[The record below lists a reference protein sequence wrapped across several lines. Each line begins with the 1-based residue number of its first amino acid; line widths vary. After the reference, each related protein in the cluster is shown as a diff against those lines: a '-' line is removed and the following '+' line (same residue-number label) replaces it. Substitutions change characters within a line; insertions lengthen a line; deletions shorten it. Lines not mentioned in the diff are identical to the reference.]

1 MGEQRVRAWQDAEQ
15 QRFFTRCLLRD
26 LEALEVMLQQGA
38 IESDTRR
45 VGAEQ
50 ELFLVDAG
58 LRAAP
63 RALEVLG
70 RVDDSHFTTELALYN
85 LEFNLDPFA
94 FRGDC
99 LARMHAEIDTLL
111 AQVRTAAT
119 ELGVDVVLTGI
130 LPTLRL
136 EDVNLGN
143 MTPNPRYRAINEAL
157 SRLRGGAF
165 RFRIKGMDELR
176 LEHDNMM
183 LESCN
188 TSFQVHLQVTAEQ
201 FAHYYNIAQLVAAP
215 VLAVAANSPLLFG
228 RRLWRETRLAL
239 FQQSIDTR
247 VEDLD
252 ERELRPRVSFGS
264 RWVRDSVLDIYQED
278 VARYRAL
285 LGAEDYEDPFA
296 ALDEGRPPHLT
307 ALRLHA
313 GTIYRWNRACYGI
326 SDGRPH
332 LRIENRILPA
342 GPTPADEVANAAFWF
357 GLMHGLAEQ
366 VEDVPARMD
375 FDVARSNLLAA
386 ARLGL
391 DAQITWLHGRAVP
404 AERLVLDE
412 LLPLARQ
419 SLLEQGLDRG
429 DVEHYL
435 GIVAERVHSGRTG
448 ACWQIRSLEEMKKQ
462 PGASLQQALAALVA
476 ASIREQRE
484 GARPGH
490 EWPLARLEDA
500 GAAFGVHYGTVA
512 SFMTRDLFTVHED
525 ELVDLAASVMDW
537 KHIRH
542 VPVED
547 DQHRLVGLITHRTLL
562 RFFSR
567 VSPEERSV
575 PVSRLM
581 ARDPLTVTPDTPT
594 LEAIARMKEHHV
606 SCLPVV
612 RPEGRLVG
620 IVTEQDFMDI
630 AAVLLEQKLREARP

>member
-1 MGEQRVRAWQDAEQ
+1 MGEQRVRAWRDAEQ
-15 QRFFTRCLLRD
+15 QRYFTRCLLRD
-26 LEALEVMLQQGA
+26 LEALEFMLERGL

-50 ELFLVDAG
+50 ELFLVDRG
-58 LRAAP
+58 FRAAP
-63 RALEVLG
+63 RALDLLERL
-70 RVDDSHFTTELALYN
+70 RDSHFTTELALYN
-85 LEFNLDPFA
+85 LEFNLDPFL
-94 FRGDC
+94 FEGDC
-99 LARMHAEIDTLL
+99 LRRMHDDIEGLL
-111 AQVRTAAT
+111 GLARREARA
-119 ELGVDVVLTGI
+119 LGLDVVLTGI

-136 EDVNLGN
+136 EDVTLDN
-143 MTPNPRYRAINEAL
+143 MTPNPRYRAINEVLA
-157 SRLRGGAF
+157 RLRGGAF
-165 RFRIKGMDELR
+165 RFRIKGTDELR

-188 TSFQVHLQVTAEQ
+188 TSFQVHLQVTPER
-201 FAHYYNIAQLVAAP
+201 FAHFYNVAQLVAAP
-215 VLAVAANSPLLFG
+215 VLAAAANSPLLFG

-247 VEDLD
+247 AEDLD
-252 ERELRPRVSFGS
+252 ERELLPRVSFGS
-264 RWVRDSVLDIYQED
+264 RWVEDSVLDIYRED
-278 VARYRAL
+278 VARFRAL
-285 LGAEDYEDPFA
+285 LGGENYEDPFE
-296 ALDEGRPPHLT
+296 ALDAGRAPQLL
-307 ALRLHA
+307 ALRLHT

-332 LRIENRILPA
+332 LRIENRVLPA

-357 GLMHGLAEQ
+357 GLMHGLAEEL
-366 VEDVPARMD
+366 EDVPSRMD

-391 DAQITWLHGRAVP
+391 DAQLTWLHGRAVP
-404 AERLVLDE
+404 AERLILDE
-412 LLPLARQ
+412 LLPIARKG
-419 SLLEQGLDRG
+419 LLEQQLVST
-429 DVEHYL
+429 DVDTYL
-435 GIVAERVHSGRTG
+435 GILAERVHSGRTG
-448 ACWQIRSLEEMKKQ
+448 ACWQIRSLEEMKRQ
-462 PGASLQQALAALVA
+462 PGARLQQALAALVA
-476 ASIREQRE
+476 ASIWEQE
-484 GARPGH
+484 KGERPGH
-490 EWPLARLEDA
+490 EWPLACLEDA

-512 SFMTRDLFTVHED
+512 SFMTRDLFTVHQD

-562 RFFSR
+562 RFFTR

-575 PVSRLM
+575 PVSELM

-594 LEAIARMKEHHV
+594 LDAIALMKKHHV

-612 RPEGRLVG
+612 RPDGRLVG

-630 AAVLLEQKLREARP
+630 AAVLLEQKLREAHP